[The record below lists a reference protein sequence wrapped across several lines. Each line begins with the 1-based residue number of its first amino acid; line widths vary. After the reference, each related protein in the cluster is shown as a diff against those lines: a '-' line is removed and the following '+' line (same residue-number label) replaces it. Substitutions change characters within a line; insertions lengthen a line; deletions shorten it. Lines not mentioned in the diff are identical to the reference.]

1 MGAASYPTHRNGVTA
16 RNPVSRAA
24 NPSRTLRGQRSPHP
38 ARVILAVDLVRPAA
52 ASADADLRAWT
63 PGPNSG
69 EPHV

>member
-1 MGAASYPTHRNGVTA
+1 M
-16 RNPVSRAA
+16 
-24 NPSRTLRGQRSPHP
+24 RGQRSPHP